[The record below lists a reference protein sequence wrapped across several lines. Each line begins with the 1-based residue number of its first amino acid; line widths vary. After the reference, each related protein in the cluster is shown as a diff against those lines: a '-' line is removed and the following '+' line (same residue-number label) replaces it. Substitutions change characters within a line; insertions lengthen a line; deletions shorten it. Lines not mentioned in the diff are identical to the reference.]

1 MGGKKSKDNSARD
14 RQRTQ
19 EGTDRLWSKRTSDE
33 DVMGMFNSMQSGQL
47 SAMLAALGA
56 LIDMGNTKMGD
67 NIGMKHFAGNTG
79 QAIPTAPSATEL
91 FSNLMPTE
99 PPEDVT
105 SPMPQQHPSYMSPE
119 DYRINMLDGHAMSA
133 QNGMPNQPPPGYGGQ
148 LPPGYQMP
156 QPRGKHTFGGVK

>member
-1 MGGKKSKDNSARD
+1 MGGMGKKSKDNSARD

-47 SAMLAALGA
+47 SAMLPALGA
-56 LIDMGNTKMGD
+56 LIDMGNTQMGD

-79 QAIPTAPSATEL
+79 QAIPTAPSAMEL

-105 SPMPQQHPSYMSPE
+105 SPMPQQHPSY
-119 DYRINMLDGHAMSA
+119 SA

-156 QPRGKHTFGGVK
+156 QPRGKHTFGGIK